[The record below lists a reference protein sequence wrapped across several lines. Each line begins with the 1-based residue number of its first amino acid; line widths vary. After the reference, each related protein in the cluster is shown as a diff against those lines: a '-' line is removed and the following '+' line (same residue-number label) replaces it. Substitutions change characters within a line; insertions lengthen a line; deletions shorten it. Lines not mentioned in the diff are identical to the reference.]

1 MLNPGSE
8 IYFWHF
14 WYKSAGFNRGVPL
27 YLEHY
32 QKQKYAI
39 LLFSETCSSCRYKFS
54 LHGEYFI
61 TSTPLNTTA
70 VLNKSIDGADIWSYI
85 DIFSACVILKTIFI
99 VFYSDIYLGNC
110 LYSVRRFYIFKPR
123 QI

>member
-1 MLNPGSE
+1 MLNPSSE

-39 LLFSETCSSCRYKFS
+39 LLFSETWSSCRDKFS
-54 LHGEYFI
+54 LHGKYLI

-70 VLNKSIDGADIWSYI
+70 GLNKSIDGVYIWSYI
-85 DIFSACVILKTIFI
+85 DIVSACVILKRIF
-99 VFYSDIYLGNC
+99 VGFYSDIYLGIC
-110 LYSVRRFYIFKPR
+110 LYCARRF
-123 QI
+123 